1 MDVFETLRNG
11 LAETGR
17 FAAEK
22 AKLAK
27 DIIVVKDQIR
37 NKKKEIK
44 TLTYKIGLTYME
56 LHPDDYEE
64 AFADFIRGIKE
75 AKEEMAAK
83 KSELDSL
90 RAQIKPEASDDY
102 DILDDDQF
110 ADIEFEDLA
119 DDDIKEVTAAPEA
132 DVEEAVEAAPE
143 VDVEEIVE
151 EIAEEVE
158 KPAEISIEEE

>member
-1 MDVFETLRNG
+1 MDLFETLKSS

-27 DIIVVKDQIR
+27 DIIVVRDQIR

-75 AKEEMAAK
+75 AKEELAEKQA
-83 KSELDSL
+83 ELDEL
-90 RAQIKPEASDDY
+90 KAQSKTDVDEEDY
-102 DILDDDQF
+102 DILDDENFIDV
-110 ADIEFEDLA
+110 DVEDLA
-119 DDDIKEVTAAPEA
+119 EDSQTAVDEAEEETASEA
-132 DVEEAVEAAPE
+132 DEKAVGIP
-143 VDVEEIVE
+143 
-151 EIAEEVE
+151 
-158 KPAEISIEEE
+158 IEEEAATEE